1 MPVRFVVLYKPL
13 VHSHLQ
19 HAVSVWNPHQLWI
32 DKLEKVQKKATKLV
46 IAVRTFSYEHWLKYL
61 DWPTLNWWIGGDM
74 IEVNKI
80 FTGKYDTTVT
90 SWFTSKHVEHKYV

>member
-46 IAVRTFSYEHWLKYL
+46 IAVRTFMNI
-61 DWPTLNWWIGGDM
+61 DWSTWIDLR
-74 IEVNKI
+74 
-80 FTGKYDTTVT
+80 
-90 SWFTSKHVEHKYV
+90 